1 MSGIGWRGV
10 WILLGCWLMMPVQG
24 SVYKYVDE
32 NGVVSYTDSFA
43 DAAPFNPE
51 EMEYLDPAPDKVKLR
66 YTPSGNLFII
76 NELHGPV
83 TVTLQFNHLDG
94 VKSRVD
100 LSKPIVVPPRS
111 EQFVDRLSY
120 QGEGDLEI
128 SQQFVIGSPSQVSD
142 SELQLPFRGRF
153 RVSQGFNGSYSHHF
167 PGNRYAIDLP
177 MPEGTPVLAAK
188 AGVVLD
194 MKMYFAGHSNNP
206 ADRARTNYIRLLHPD
221 GTMTVYVH
229 LRTASARVSIGQ
241 SVATGQMIAESGN
254 TGYSSGPHL
263 HFAVQHNNGKRLV
276 SIPFHFNGVVP
287 TQGRWLQN

>member
-1 MSGIGWRGV
+1 MRRGGWLLLCGLLSASAQSG
-10 WILLGCWLMMPVQG
+10 
-24 SVYKYVDE
+24 VYKYVDE
-32 NGVVSYTDSFA
+32 RGVVSYTDSYA

-51 EMEYLDPAPDKVKLR
+51 EMEYLDPDQDKVKLR

-83 TVTLQFNHLDG
+83 TVTLQFNHLEG

-100 LSKPIVVPPRS
+100 LSKPIVVPARS

-120 QGEGDLEI
+120 QGDGNLEI
-128 SQQFVIGSPSQVSD
+128 SQQFVIGSPSQIND
-142 SELQLPFRGRF
+142 SELQIPFRGRF
-153 RVSQGFNGSYSHHF
+153 RVSQGFDGAYSHHF
-167 PGNRYAIDLP
+167 PGNRYAIDMP

-188 AGVVLD
+188 SGVVLD
-194 MKMYFAGHSNNP
+194 MKMYFAGHSNDP
-206 ADRARTNYIRLLHPD
+206 ADRARTNFIRLLHPD

-241 SVATGQMIAESGN
+241 SVAAGEMIAESGN

-263 HFAVQHNNGKRLV
+263 HFAVQRNNGKRLV
-276 SIPFHFNGVVP
+276 AIPFHFNGVIP
-287 TQGRWLQN
+287 TQGSWLQN

>member
-1 MSGIGWRGV
+1 MRRGGWLLLCGLLSASAQSG
-10 WILLGCWLMMPVQG
+10 
-24 SVYKYVDE
+24 VYKYVDE
-32 NGVVSYTDSFA
+32 RGVVSYTDSYA

-51 EMEYLDPAPDKVKLR
+51 EMEYLDPDQDKVKLR

-83 TVTLQFNHLDG
+83 TVTLQFNHLEG

-100 LSKPIVVPPRS
+100 LSKPIVVPARS

-120 QGEGDLEI
+120 QGDGNLEI
-128 SQQFVIGSPSQVSD
+128 SQQFVIGSPSQIND
-142 SELQLPFRGRF
+142 SELQIPFRGRF
-153 RVSQGFNGSYSHHF
+153 RVSQGFDGAYSHHF
-167 PGNRYAIDLP
+167 PGNRYAIDMP

-194 MKMYFAGHSNNP
+194 MKMYFAGHSNDP
-206 ADRARTNYIRLLHPD
+206 ADRARTNFIRLLHPD

-241 SVATGQMIAESGN
+241 SVATGEMIAESGN

-263 HFAVQHNNGKRLV
+263 HFAVQRNNGKRLV
-276 SIPFHFNGVVP
+276 AIPFHFNGVIP
-287 TQGRWLQN
+287 TQGSWLQN

>member
-1 MSGIGWRGV
+1 MRRGGWLLLCGLLSASAQSG
-10 WILLGCWLMMPVQG
+10 
-24 SVYKYVDE
+24 VYKYVDE
-32 NGVVSYTDSFA
+32 RGVVSYTDSYA

-51 EMEYLDPAPDKVKLR
+51 EMEYLDPDQDKVKLR

-83 TVTLQFNHLDG
+83 TVTLQFNHLEG

-100 LSKPIVVPPRS
+100 LSKPIVVPARS

-120 QGEGDLEI
+120 QGDGNLEI
-128 SQQFVIGSPSQVSD
+128 SQQFVIGSPSQIND
-142 SELQLPFRGRF
+142 SELQIPFRGRF
-153 RVSQGFNGSYSHHF
+153 RVSQGFDGAYSHHF
-167 PGNRYAIDLP
+167 PGNRYAIDMP

-194 MKMYFAGHSNNP
+194 MKMYFAGHSNDP
-206 ADRARTNYIRLLHPD
+206 ADRARTNFIRLLHPD

-241 SVATGQMIAESGN
+241 SVATGEMIAESGN

-263 HFAVQHNNGKRLV
+263 HFAVQRNDGKRLV
-276 SIPFHFNGVVP
+276 AIPFHFNGVIP
-287 TQGRWLQN
+287 TQGSWLQN

>member
-1 MSGIGWRGV
+1 MRRGGW
-10 WILLGCWLMMPVQG
+10 LLLCGLLSASAQG
-24 SVYKYVDE
+24 GVYKYVDE
-32 NGVVSYTDSFA
+32 RGVVSYTDSYA

-51 EMEYLDPAPDKVKLR
+51 EMEYLDPDQDKVKLR

-83 TVTLQFNHLDG
+83 TVTLQFNHLEG

-100 LSKPIVVPPRS
+100 LSKPIVVPARS

-120 QGEGDLEI
+120 QGDGNLEI
-128 SQQFVIGSPSQVSD
+128 SQQFVIGSPSQIND
-142 SELQLPFRGRF
+142 SELQIPFHGRF
-153 RVSQGFNGSYSHHF
+153 RVSQGFEGAYSHHF
-167 PGNRYAIDLP
+167 PGNRYAIDMP

-194 MKMYFAGHSNNP
+194 MKMYFAGHSNDP
-206 ADRARTNYIRLLHPD
+206 ADRARTNFIRLLHPD

-241 SVATGQMIAESGN
+241 SVAAGEMIAESGN

-263 HFAVQHNNGKRLV
+263 HFAVQRNNGKRLV
-276 SIPFHFNGVVP
+276 AIPFHFNGVIP
-287 TQGRWLQN
+287 TQGSWLQN

>member
-1 MSGIGWRGV
+1 MMGRGGWL
-10 WILLGCWLMMPVQG
+10 LLGTLLASAAQG
-24 SVYKYVDE
+24 GVYKYVDE
-32 NGVVSYTDSFA
+32 RGVVSYTDSYA

-51 EMEYLDPAPDKVKLR
+51 EMEYLDPDQDKVKLR

-83 TVTLQFNHLDG
+83 TVTLQFNHLEG

-100 LSKPIVVPPRS
+100 LSKPIVVPARS

-120 QGEGDLEI
+120 QGDGNLEI
-128 SQQFVIGSPSQVSD
+128 SQQFVIGSPSQIND
-142 SELQLPFRGRF
+142 SELQIPFHGRF
-153 RVSQGFNGSYSHHF
+153 RVSQGFEGAYSHHF
-167 PGNRYAIDLP
+167 PGNRYAIDMP

-188 AGVVLD
+188 SGVVLD
-194 MKMYFAGHSNNP
+194 MKMYFAGHSNDP
-206 ADRARTNYIRLLHPD
+206 ADRARTNFIRLLHPD

-241 SVATGQMIAESGN
+241 SVATGEMIAESGN

-263 HFAVQHNNGKRLV
+263 HFAVQRNDGKRLV
-276 SIPFHFNGVVP
+276 AIPFHFNGVIP
-287 TQGRWLQN
+287 TQGSWLQN

>member
-1 MSGIGWRGV
+1 MRRGGWLLLCGLLSASAQSG
-10 WILLGCWLMMPVQG
+10 
-24 SVYKYVDE
+24 VYKYVDE
-32 NGVVSYTDSFA
+32 RGVVSYTDSYA

-51 EMEYLDPAPDKVKLR
+51 EMEYLDPDQDKVKLR

-83 TVTLQFNHLDG
+83 TVTLQFNHLAG

-100 LSKPIVVPPRS
+100 LSKPIVVPARS

-120 QGEGDLEI
+120 QGDGNLEI
-128 SQQFVIGSPSQVSD
+128 SQQFVIGSPSQIND
-142 SELQLPFRGRF
+142 SELQIPFRGRF
-153 RVSQGFNGSYSHHF
+153 RVSQGFDGAYSHHF
-167 PGNRYAIDLP
+167 PGNRYAIDMP

-194 MKMYFAGHSNNP
+194 MKMYFAGHSNDP
-206 ADRARTNYIRLLHPD
+206 ADRARTNFIRLLHPD

-241 SVATGQMIAESGN
+241 SVATGEMIAESGN

-263 HFAVQHNNGKRLV
+263 HFAVQRNNGKRLV
-276 SIPFHFNGVVP
+276 AIPFHFNGVLP
-287 TQGRWLQN
+287 SQGSWLQN

>member
-1 MSGIGWRGV
+1 MRRGGWLLLCGLLSASAQSG
-10 WILLGCWLMMPVQG
+10 
-24 SVYKYVDE
+24 VYKYVDE
-32 NGVVSYTDSFA
+32 RGVVSYTDSYA

-51 EMEYLDPAPDKVKLR
+51 EMEYLDPDQDKVKLR

-83 TVTLQFNHLDG
+83 TVTLQFNHLEG

-100 LSKPIVVPPRS
+100 LSKPIVVPARS

-120 QGEGDLEI
+120 QGDGNLEI
-128 SQQFVIGSPSQVSD
+128 SQQFVIGSPSQIND
-142 SELQLPFRGRF
+142 SELQIPFHGRF
-153 RVSQGFNGSYSHHF
+153 RVSQGFEGAYSHHF
-167 PGNRYAIDLP
+167 PGNRYAIDMP

-188 AGVVLD
+188 SGVVLD
-194 MKMYFAGHSNNP
+194 MKMFFAGHSNDP
-206 ADRARTNYIRLLHPD
+206 ADRARTNFIRLLHPD

-241 SVATGQMIAESGN
+241 SVAAGEMIAESGN

-263 HFAVQHNNGKRLV
+263 HFAVQRNDGKRLV
-276 SIPFHFNGVVP
+276 AIPFHFNGVIP
-287 TQGRWLQN
+287 TQGSWLQN

>member
-1 MSGIGWRGV
+1 MRRGGWLLLCGLLSASAQSG
-10 WILLGCWLMMPVQG
+10 
-24 SVYKYVDE
+24 VYKYVDE
-32 NGVVSYTDSFA
+32 RGVVSYTDSYA

-51 EMEYLDPAPDKVKLR
+51 EMEYLDPDQDKVKLR

-83 TVTLQFNHLDG
+83 TVTLQFNHLEG

-100 LSKPIVVPPRS
+100 LSKPIVVPARS

-120 QGEGDLEI
+120 QGDGNLEI
-128 SQQFVIGSPSQVSD
+128 SQQFVIGSPSQIND
-142 SELQLPFRGRF
+142 SELQIPFRGRF
-153 RVSQGFNGSYSHHF
+153 RVSQGFDGAYSHHF
-167 PGNRYAIDLP
+167 PGNRYAIDMP

-188 AGVVLD
+188 SGVVLD
-194 MKMYFAGHSNNP
+194 MKMYFAGHSNDP
-206 ADRARTNYIRLLHPD
+206 ADRARTNFIRLLHPD

-241 SVATGQMIAESGN
+241 SVATGEMIAESGN

-263 HFAVQHNNGKRLV
+263 HFAVQRNDGKRLV
-276 SIPFHFNGVVP
+276 AIPFHFNGVIP
-287 TQGRWLQN
+287 TQGSWLQN

>member
-1 MSGIGWRGV
+1 MRRGGWLLLCGLLSASAQSG
-10 WILLGCWLMMPVQG
+10 
-24 SVYKYVDE
+24 VYKYVDE
-32 NGVVSYTDSFA
+32 RGVVSYTDSYA

-51 EMEYLDPAPDKVKLR
+51 EMEYLDPDQDKVKLR

-83 TVTLQFNHLDG
+83 TVTLQFNHLEG

-100 LSKPIVVPPRS
+100 LSKPIVVPARS

-120 QGEGDLEI
+120 QGDGNLEI
-128 SQQFVIGSPSQVSD
+128 SQQFVIGSPSQIND
-142 SELQLPFRGRF
+142 SELQIPFHGRF
-153 RVSQGFNGSYSHHF
+153 RVSQGFEGAYSHHF
-167 PGNRYAIDLP
+167 PGNRYAIDMP

-188 AGVVLD
+188 SGVVLD
-194 MKMYFAGHSNNP
+194 MKMYFAGHSNDP
-206 ADRARTNYIRLLHPD
+206 ADRARTNFIRLLHPD

-241 SVATGQMIAESGN
+241 SVATGEMIAESGN

-263 HFAVQHNNGKRLV
+263 HFAVQRNNGKRLV
-276 SIPFHFNGVVP
+276 AIPFHFNGVIP
-287 TQGRWLQN
+287 TQGSWLQN

>member
-1 MSGIGWRGV
+1 MRRGGW
-10 WILLGCWLMMPVQG
+10 LLLCGLLSASAQG
-24 SVYKYVDE
+24 GVYKYVDE
-32 NGVVSYTDSFA
+32 RGVVSYTDSFA

-51 EMEYLDPAPDKVKLR
+51 EMEYLDPDPDKVKLR

-100 LSKPIVVPPRS
+100 LSKPIVVPARS

-120 QGEGDLEI
+120 QGDGNLEI
-128 SQQFVIGSPSQVSD
+128 SQQFVIGSPSQVND
-142 SELQLPFRGRF
+142 SELQIPFRGRF
-153 RVSQGFNGSYSHHF
+153 RVSQGFEGGYSHHF
-167 PGNRYAIDLP
+167 PGNRYAIDMP

-188 AGVVLD
+188 SGVVLD
-194 MKMYFAGHSNNP
+194 MKMFFAGHSNDP

-229 LRTASARVSIGQ
+229 LRTASARVNIGQ
-241 SVATGQMIAESGN
+241 SVAAGEMIAESGN

-263 HFAVQHNNGKRLV
+263 HFAVQRNDGKRLV
-276 SIPFHFNGVVP
+276 AIPFHFNGVIP
-287 TQGRWLQN
+287 TQGSWLQN

>member
-1 MSGIGWRGV
+1 MRRGGWLLLCGLLSASAQSG
-10 WILLGCWLMMPVQG
+10 
-24 SVYKYVDE
+24 VYKYVDE
-32 NGVVSYTDSFA
+32 RGVVSYTDSYA

-51 EMEYLDPAPDKVKLR
+51 EMEYLDPDQDKVKLR

-83 TVTLQFNHLDG
+83 TVTLQFNHLEG

-100 LSKPIVVPPRS
+100 LSKPIVVPARS

-120 QGEGDLEI
+120 QGDGNLEI
-128 SQQFVIGSPSQVSD
+128 SQQFVIGSPSQIND
-142 SELQLPFRGRF
+142 SELQIPFRGRF
-153 RVSQGFNGSYSHHF
+153 RVSQGFEGAYSHHF
-167 PGNRYAIDLP
+167 PGNRYAIDMP

-188 AGVVLD
+188 SGVVLD
-194 MKMYFAGHSNNP
+194 MKMYFAGHSNDP
-206 ADRARTNYIRLLHPD
+206 ADRARTNFIRLLHPD

-241 SVATGQMIAESGN
+241 SVATGEMIAESGN

-263 HFAVQHNNGKRLV
+263 HFAVQRNNGKRLV
-276 SIPFHFNGVVP
+276 AIPFHFNGVIP
-287 TQGRWLQN
+287 TQGSWLQN

>member
-1 MSGIGWRGV
+1 MRRGGW
-10 WILLGCWLMMPVQG
+10 LLLCGLLSASAQG
-24 SVYKYVDE
+24 GVYKYVDE
-32 NGVVSYTDSFA
+32 RGVVSYTDSYA

-51 EMEYLDPAPDKVKLR
+51 EMEYLDPDQDKVKLR

-83 TVTLQFNHLDG
+83 TVTLQFNHLEG

-100 LSKPIVVPPRS
+100 LSKPIVVPARS

-120 QGEGDLEI
+120 QGDGNLEI
-128 SQQFVIGSPSQVSD
+128 SQQFVIGSPSQIND
-142 SELQLPFRGRF
+142 SELQIPFRGRF
-153 RVSQGFNGSYSHHF
+153 RVSQGFDGAYSHHF
-167 PGNRYAIDLP
+167 PGNRYAIDMP

-188 AGVVLD
+188 SGVVLD
-194 MKMYFAGHSNNP
+194 MKMYFAGHSNDP
-206 ADRARTNYIRLLHPD
+206 ADRARTNFIRLLHPD

-241 SVATGQMIAESGN
+241 SVAAGEMIAESGN

-263 HFAVQHNNGKRLV
+263 HFAVQRNNGKRLV
-276 SIPFHFNGVVP
+276 AIPFHFNGVIP
-287 TQGRWLQN
+287 TQGSWLQN

>member
-1 MSGIGWRGV
+1 MRRGGWLLLCGLLSASAQSG
-10 WILLGCWLMMPVQG
+10 
-24 SVYKYVDE
+24 VYKYVDE
-32 NGVVSYTDSFA
+32 RGVVSYTDSYA

-51 EMEYLDPAPDKVKLR
+51 EMEYLDPDQDKVKLR

-83 TVTLQFNHLDG
+83 TVTLQFNHLEG

-100 LSKPIVVPPRS
+100 LSKPIVVPARS

-120 QGEGDLEI
+120 QGDGNLEI
-128 SQQFVIGSPSQVSD
+128 SQQFVIGSPSQIND
-142 SELQLPFRGRF
+142 SELQIPFRGRF
-153 RVSQGFNGSYSHHF
+153 RVSQGFDGAYSHHF
-167 PGNRYAIDLP
+167 PGNRYAIDMP

-188 AGVVLD
+188 SGVVLD
-194 MKMYFAGHSNNP
+194 MKMYFAGHSNDP
-206 ADRARTNYIRLLHPD
+206 ADRARTNFIRLLHPD

-241 SVATGQMIAESGN
+241 SVAAGEMIAESGN

-263 HFAVQHNNGKRLV
+263 HFAVQRNDGKRLV
-276 SIPFHFNGVVP
+276 AIPFHFNGVIP
-287 TQGRWLQN
+287 TQGSWLQN

>member
-1 MSGIGWRGV
+1 MGRGGWL
-10 WILLGCWLMMPVQG
+10 LLGTLLASAAQG
-24 SVYKYVDE
+24 GVYKYVDE
-32 NGVVSYTDSFA
+32 RGVVSYTDSYA

-51 EMEYLDPAPDKVKLR
+51 EMEYLDPDQDKVKLR

-83 TVTLQFNHLDG
+83 TVTLQFNHLEG

-100 LSKPIVVPPRS
+100 LSKPIVVPARS

-120 QGEGDLEI
+120 QGDGNLEI
-128 SQQFVIGSPSQVSD
+128 SQQFVIGSPSQIND
-142 SELQLPFRGRF
+142 SELQIPFHGRF
-153 RVSQGFNGSYSHHF
+153 RVSQGFEGAYSHHF
-167 PGNRYAIDLP
+167 PGNRYAIDMP

-194 MKMYFAGHSNNP
+194 MKMYFAGHSNDP

-241 SVATGQMIAESGN
+241 SVAAGEMIAESGN

-263 HFAVQHNNGKRLV
+263 HFAVQRNDGKRLV
-276 SIPFHFNGVVP
+276 AIPFHFNGVIP
-287 TQGRWLQN
+287 TQGSWLQN

>member
-1 MSGIGWRGV
+1 MRRGGW
-10 WILLGCWLMMPVQG
+10 LLLCGLLSASAQG
-24 SVYKYVDE
+24 GVYKYVDE
-32 NGVVSYTDSFA
+32 RGVVSYTDSYA

-51 EMEYLDPAPDKVKLR
+51 EMEYLDPDQDKVKLR

-83 TVTLQFNHLDG
+83 TVTLQFNHLEG

-100 LSKPIVVPPRS
+100 LSKPIVVPARS

-120 QGEGDLEI
+120 QGDGNLEI
-128 SQQFVIGSPSQVSD
+128 SQQFVIGSPSQIND
-142 SELQLPFRGRF
+142 SELQIPFRGRF
-153 RVSQGFNGSYSHHF
+153 RVSQGFDGAYSHHF
-167 PGNRYAIDLP
+167 PGNRYAIDMP

-188 AGVVLD
+188 SGVVLD
-194 MKMYFAGHSNNP
+194 MKMYFAGHSNDP

-241 SVATGQMIAESGN
+241 SVAAGEMIAESGN

-263 HFAVQHNNGKRLV
+263 HFAVQRNNGKRLV
-276 SIPFHFNGVVP
+276 AIPFHFNGVIP
-287 TQGRWLQN
+287 TQGSWLQN